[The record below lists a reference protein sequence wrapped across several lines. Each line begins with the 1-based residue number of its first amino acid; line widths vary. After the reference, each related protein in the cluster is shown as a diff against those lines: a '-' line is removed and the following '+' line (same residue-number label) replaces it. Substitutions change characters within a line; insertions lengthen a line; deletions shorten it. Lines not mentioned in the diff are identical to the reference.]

1 MEEEGNDLYTQLKR
15 DEEALYEISVRLS
28 NAVTRFIERVER
40 SDHPLKKEKIAQ
52 MRAFRAS
59 LP

>member
-15 DEEALYEISVRLS
+15 DEESLYEISWRLS
-28 NAVTRFIERVER
+28 QAVTRFIERVER

-52 MRAFRAS
+52 IKEYRAK